1 MCNDHNHDD
10 DNDNDFNDD
19 DDEDDVEDLDLL
31 LKGSV
36 WDDADVENTEEAVD
50 VTLAVRHQSL
60 VKLFFDAWIFSNC
73 HHGFC
78 GHPHH
83 EFKRKS
89 VQARNH
95 FTSLE
100 TPYKISRGFLQ
111 MYTYT
116 FFFTGPP

>member
-50 VTLAVRHQSL
+50 VTLAVRH
-60 VKLFFDAWIFSNC
+60 
-73 HHGFC
+73 
-78 GHPHH
+78 
-83 EFKRKS
+83 
-89 VQARNH
+89 
-95 FTSLE
+95 
-100 TPYKISRGFLQ
+100 
-111 MYTYT
+111 
-116 FFFTGPP
+116 